1 MDQIQNL
8 NRGDLNFFLNQNVQI
23 DIPSFILSLFCAVI
37 LSFFVQL
44 FYIKYSST
52 LSNRKEFSK
61 IFVILAVTTCIVI
74 MIVKSSLALSLGL
87 VGALSIVR
95 FRAAIKEPEEL
106 VYLFLII
113 AIGLGCGA
121 NQLIITS
128 VGIIFALILIMIY
141 SGYMKNSR
149 KDIEQT
155 INLGVIIE
163 QEISDLQIND
173 LISEIKK
180 HHFDFNLVNLQYGNI
195 DNEIS
200 NLSAEDKSLFISHEI
215 DLKNDFKSVFMLTNQ
230 CDYVISI
237 GNALAHIAGTLDKKT
252 FILIPEYAPRIWYWH
267 NQEKSIWYKNMRL
280 FFYNKTNLNYLI
292 SKICKSILAELT

>member
-1 MDQIQNL
+1 MEQLQNL
-8 NRGDLNFFLNQNVQI
+8 AKGDLNFFVNQNVQI
-23 DIPSFILSLFCAVI
+23 DIPNFVLSLIVASF
-37 LSFFVQL
+37 LSFFIQI
-44 FYIKYSST
+44 FYNKYSSS

-61 IFVILAVTTCIVI
+61 NFVILAVTTCIVI

-128 VGIIFALILIMIY
+128 VGIIFALILIVIY

-163 QEISDLQIND
+163 QDISDVQVNN
-173 LISEIKK
+173 LISDIKK
-180 HHFDFNLVNLQYGNI
+180 
-195 DNEIS
+195 IS
-200 NLSAEDKSLFISHEI
+200 NELKFISMSRTENNTTINI
-215 DLKNDFKSVFMLTNQ
+215 DLKPKKFEKLTLLSGQIKNKFKNSKVIMAYND
-230 CDYVISI
+230 
-237 GNALAHIAGTLDKKT
+237 
-252 FILIPEYAPRIWYWH
+252 
-267 NQEKSIWYKNMRL
+267 
-280 FFYNKTNLNYLI
+280 
-292 SKICKSILAELT
+292 ELSL